1 MDSEQT
7 DRGQGVEPATSVVRP
22 ADPAAGGSPVAEGNL
37 ATLQERIAACRRC
50 VDAGYLVE
58 AHPVHRGKGT
68 PRARL
73 MIVGQAPGATGHL
86 HPQPFSGAAGRT
98 LAGWLTEAGFPP
110 GALHDGDRCFLTSVT
125 KCFPGPSGGGKGDRM
140 PSAAEVGRCRD
151 YLDRELAL
159 VRPAVVLA
167 LGRLAAT
174 ELLGPA
180 PLVELVG
187 QTRPLERAGGAC
199 TVVTLSHPSGI
210 SRWLNQPANRARHV
224 AALALLSDLRARLGL

>member
-1 MDSEQT
+1 MDGEQ
-7 DRGQGVEPATSVVRP
+7 GFEPEVVVVRH
-22 ADPAAGGSPVAEGNL
+22 ADPAIGGSPVAEGDL
-37 ATLQERIAACRRC
+37 AALQGRIGGCRRC
-50 VDAGYLVE
+50 LEAGYLVA

-68 PRARL
+68 TRARL
-73 MIVGQAPGATGHL
+73 MVVGQAPGATGHL
-86 HPQPFSGAAGRT
+86 HPRPFGGAAGRT
-98 LAGWLTEAGFPP
+98 LAGWLADAGFPS

-125 KCFPGPSGGGKGDRM
+125 KCFPGSSTGGKGDRM
-140 PSAAEVGRCRD
+140 PSAAEVARCRE

-180 PLVELVG
+180 PLAELVG
-187 QTRPLERAGGAC
+187 QARTLARASHAF

-210 SRWLNQPANRARHV
+210 SRWLNQPANRARHA
-224 AALALLSDLRARLGL
+224 AALALLSDLRVRHGL